1 MRKGYLNAEEAQQ
14 VISILEQGKKH
25 TFGDAQG
32 YVEYVSIEN
41 HKVRLEIRSMENL
54 AIPPAIS
61 YLSKEQYA
69 KKIEGKRRSKF
80 LELLEDAQQ
89 LVRDTQY

>member
-1 MRKGYLNAEEAQQ
+1 MRKGYLSAVEAQQ
-14 VISILEQGKKH
+14 VVSILEQGKRH

-41 HKVRLEIRSMENL
+41 DKVRLEVRSMENL
-54 AIPPAIS
+54 AVPPAIS
-61 YLSKEQYA
+61 YMSKEEYA

-80 LELLEDAQQ
+80 LELLDESQEMVKQ
-89 LVRDTQY
+89 R